1 MRRRVLDSTTTSRVW
16 GTRPAGALI
25 GYLEVLIGCYRD
37 AMTTSPIWGTRLP
50 AGDKEEETET
60 ETERQ
65 IVRERGRD
73 KERQRET

>member
-25 GYLEVLIGCYRD
+25 VYLEVLIGCFRD
-37 AMTTSPIWGTRLP
+37 AMNTSPIWGTWPP

-60 ETERQ
+60 ERG
-65 IVRERGRD
+65 RERLVGGRG
-73 KERQRET
+73 RARN